1 MTRPFRIHLALF
13 TVAALFSLNYILSKI
28 VMRSFSPLAFAWVRV
43 FGATVVMTLAARG
56 RGEPLDRAD
65 RARVVL
71 LALLGVVLNAT
82 LFLGGLAL
90 TTAHTAAILITAI
103 PVFVLATAILIRQE
117 KATAAKVGGIALA
130 AAGALLVIGG
140 EGLAGPSKSA
150 LGALMIVLN
159 CLSYAI
165 YLVMSKPLFV
175 RLSATRVTA
184 RLFAIGTLL
193 MLPISAT
200 SLARQN
206 WSAIPASTWGVVAL
220 VIAGPTAGAYLL
232 NAWALRHADS
242 SLVAAYTYVQPVLTT
257 ILAAMWL
264 GERPQPFVGVAAVMI
279 FAGVA
284 LAGRS
289 SLRDESTERG

>member
-1 MTRPFRIHLALF
+1 
-13 TVAALFSLNYILSKI
+13 
-28 VMRSFSPLAFAWVRV
+28 MRSFSPLAFAWVRV
-43 FGATVVMTLAARG
+43 LGATVVMTLVARG

-65 RARVVL
+65 RIRVVW

-82 LFLGGLAL
+82 LFLAGLAL

-103 PVFVLATAILIRQE
+103 PVFVLAIAILIRQE
-117 KATAAKVGGIALA
+117 SATAAKTGGIVLA
-130 AAGALLVIGG
+130 AAGALLVVGG
-140 EGLAGPSKSA
+140 EGLAGASASA

-159 CLSYAI
+159 CLSYAV

-193 MLPISAT
+193 MLPISAP

-206 WSAIPASTWGVVAL
+206 WSAIPGTTWATVVL
-220 VIAGPTAGAYLL
+220 VIIGPTAGAYLL
-232 NAWALRHADS
+232 NAWALRYADS

-257 ILAAMWL
+257 VLAAIWL
-264 GERPQPFVGVAAVMI
+264 GERLQPFAGVAAIMI
-279 FAGVA
+279 FAGVWI
-284 LAGRS
+284 AGQR
-289 SLRDESTERG
+289 TEARG